1 MTAAELF
8 YRDLISSTSN
18 RRSSYANFG
27 GVFHGYILYNNVEE
41 CPAYTCFRDS
51 DGNRVNNV
59 ARAIY
64 TRSTSIEVKTYTE
77 FIKRIHNCHNLS
89 YIKIQGENYVAG
101 SDLILNCSTHEILLL
116 VVGES
121 RAAQDFRC
129 YINPIIFEKDSIVEK
144 SIRTKILPE
153 LVRHCINISIER
165 KYKLVLPI
173 TPNANDLNSNDFQE
187 IIMQSDIL

>member
-8 YRDLISSTSN
+8 YRDLISSTSD
-18 RRSSYANFG
+18 RRSSYRNSG

-51 DGNRVNNV
+51 DGNRIDSA
-59 ARAIY
+59 ARVIY
-64 TRSTSIEVKTYTE
+64 TRSTSMEVKTYTE
-77 FIKRIHNCHNLS
+77 FIRKIHAYHDLS
-89 YIKIQGENYVAG
+89 YLKIQGENYVAG

-121 RAAQDFRC
+121 RTAPDFRC
-129 YINPIIFEKDSIVEK
+129 YINPVVFEKDSIVEK

-153 LVRHCINISIER
+153 LVKHCINISIER
-165 KYKLVLPI
+165 KYKLILPI
-173 TPNANDLNSNDFQE
+173 TPNVNDLNSSDFQK
-187 IIMQSDIL
+187 IIMQSNIL